1 MSRIFLDE
9 NKLSLEY
16 IPSKLPFREKELEM
30 LNVFFKSFIKEEKFI
45 SPRVLITG
53 SIGTGKTALCKLF
66 GMNAEKEAKKYNI
79 KIIFIYLNCKINKTL
94 FTLIRSISEK
104 IKFLFPTKG
113 LSNEELMNRIL
124 DYLDNKNIR
133 LILALDEIDFLIK
146 EEGSEA
152 IYFLTRIGEVRKE
165 KSLKP
170 SLICILRNPE
180 VLRSLD
186 ESSRSTLQSNFIH
199 LKEYDEEQL
208 YGILKYRV
216 SEAFY
221 ENSILDETLKFIAE
235 ESSDRGDARYAIEIL
250 WRAGKFAEAENSKIV
265 TPEHVRKAYA
275 SIYPTLNREYL
286 VYLSIHEKLIL
297 LALSRSLKEKEEAY
311 ITSSELNEF
320 YKIVCEEYNIEPRSY
335 RMFWEYLQKL
345 EDLGYI
351 RIKVLSKEAKG
362 RKSYISLLE
371 IPASIL
377 ENELSKIIKFKKE
390 MIY

>member
-1 MSRIFLDE
+1 MNRIFLDE

-66 GMNAEKEAKKYNI
+66 GMNAEKEAKKHNI

-286 VYLSIHEKLIL
+286 IYLSIHEKLIL